1 MNADTGAPRDGEGPN
16 GGGGGG
22 GDKGKERVATN
33 ENAPERPTARKQIE
47 AALDHLSKL
56 HDGESLRLQ
65 HMEALV
71 EEQALH
77 HEAKQS
83 DFTRCDAELK
93 DKQERLG
100 VSIDGKFPLT
110 GRRGQPGADKKKKL
124 RAQGGVR
131 KAQGEVHATL
141 RKLAEAVQVR
151 AEAQKHVDTVQ
162 EELLQ
167 AQGLAAQQPGPSNAA
182 PAVQLL
188 TQNQLVPVLL
198 QQQQQFQQQ
207 FQQQQQQ
214 LAPTGAGLGAV
225 SQAMP
230 SPELTTLLQQLQQQ
244 QQQMNMLVANAQVQ
258 AQSTLVKGLADAML
272 RHQQLQQALLQ
283 QQNLALLQA
292 GAPPQGPAA
301 APGGGAPSSG
311 VATAETAVSVP
322 DLMGNHQTHL
332 GPGAQALALALSELS
347 KSLPAGSS
355 GPAQAAAQQQAQ
367 AMELPQMVQASAA
380 AALGGLQVGRPGVTD
395 LPRGPVEE
403 ASRVPAPLF
412 ADATAGPSPLYIDQ
426 LQRLVEEQRRQG

>member
-1 MNADTGAPRDGEGPN
+1 MHYWCCGPAGPCSGTTGGPADTCC
-16 GGGGGG
+16 
-22 GDKGKERVATN
+22 KERVATN

-56 HDGESLRLQ
+56 HGGESLRLQ
-65 HMEALV
+65 HIEALV

-93 DKQERLG
+93 DKQEQLG

-110 GRRGQPGADKKKKL
+110 GRRGRPSADRKKKL
-124 RAQGGVR
+124 RVQGGVR
-131 KAQGEVHATL
+131 KEGEVHANL
-141 RKLAEAVQVR
+141 RKLAAEAVQVR
-151 AEAQKHVDTVQ
+151 LEAQKHVDTVQ

-182 PAVQLL
+182 SAVQLL

-207 FQQQQQQ
+207 QQQP
-214 LAPTGAGLGAV
+214 APTGAGLGAV

-322 DLMGNHQTHL
+322 DLMGNH
-332 GPGAQALALALSELS
+332 
-347 KSLPAGSS
+347 
-355 GPAQAAAQQQAQ
+355 
-367 AMELPQMVQASAA
+367 
-380 AALGGLQVGRPGVTD
+380 
-395 LPRGPVEE
+395 
-403 ASRVPAPLF
+403 
-412 ADATAGPSPLYIDQ
+412 
-426 LQRLVEEQRRQG
+426 